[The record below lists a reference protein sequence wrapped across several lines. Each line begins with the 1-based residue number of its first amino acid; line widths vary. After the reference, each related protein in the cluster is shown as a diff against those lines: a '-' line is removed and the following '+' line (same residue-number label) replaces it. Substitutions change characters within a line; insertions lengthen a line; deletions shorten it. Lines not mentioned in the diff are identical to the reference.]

1 MTYKESEYITEQY
14 ASMSM
19 QRLMDTIADNQH
31 LDAHRE
37 RCRIEVVKRSKLD
50 IIKI

>member
-14 ASMSM
+14 ASMPM
-19 QRLMDTIADNQH
+19 QRLMEVIADNQH

-50 IIKI
+50 IVKI

>member
-14 ASMSM
+14 AEMPM
-19 QRLMDTIADNQH
+19 QRLMDTIVDAEH

-50 IIKI
+50 IVKI